1 MSKANQLME
10 LATQDLIALLVNNKK
25 LSITSAMGVFYAS
38 DFCKKLYDESTGL
51 YLEGSKYL
59 YGILDSEIENGKLI
73 QQEI

>member
-1 MSKANQLME
+1 MSTTSKANQLLE

-25 LSITSAMGVFYAS
+25 L
-38 DFCKKLYDESTGL
+38 YDQSTGL

-73 QQEI
+73 QQEV